1 MLPNLA
7 YAFPLALTPLL
18 VQASEIAP
26 APGIPASTYLQ
37 ATLALMLIV
46 GLLFGATWAARKV
59 SGGRLFGQGNM
70 KVISG
75 IAIGPKERIVL
86 IEVEDTWLVIGIVPG
101 QIRTLH
107 SLPKGTDMN
116 QFSAGHGPGGRSF
129 ADWLK
134 TVREG
139 RQDNA

>member
-1 MLPNLA
+1 
-7 YAFPLALTPLL
+7 
-18 VQASEIAP
+18 
-26 APGIPASTYLQ
+26 
-37 ATLALMLIV
+37 MLIV